1 MSDSKNI
8 VLTGASGHLGSHLIR
23 QLAASGFKAKGIDIA
38 DLPVTP
44 LEWEFARA
52 DLTDFD
58 QIREIFE
65 GADVIVHCASIH
77 PWKTY
82 TDDQYLDANIKGTWH
97 VYQAAAELGIDKV
110 VLTSSISAVGFG
122 NSGPDAWPATEEA
135 IFPITDLYGIT
146 KHAQE
151 DIARAFAGRNEVRT
165 IALRPPAFMPHD
177 PLRTGIGLTA
187 NFAVVQDIMSA
198 HVAALEVILG
208 VRTSPDP
215 MGPFEAFT
223 VTNELP
229 YRREDLGLLGE
240 GKNNR
245 ELVRKY
251 WPEAYDWLVEQ
262 GFEGA
267 RLNTLFDLS
276 KARRVLGWEPTYNF
290 EQWLA
295 ENWK

>member
-1 MSDSKNI
+1 MSDSANI

-23 QLAASGFKAKGIDIA
+23 QLAAGGLKAKGIDIA
-38 DLPVTP
+38 DLPATP
-44 LEWEFARA
+44 LDWEFTRA

-58 QIREIFE
+58 QVRDAFE
-65 GADVIVHCASIH
+65 GAEAIVHCASIH

-97 VYQAAAELGIDKV
+97 VYQAAAELGIDKI
-110 VLTSSISAVGFG
+110 VLTSSVSAIGFG

-135 IFPITDLYGIT
+135 AFPITDLYGIT

-151 DIARAFAGRNEVRT
+151 DIARAFAGKAEVTT
-165 IALRPPAFMPHD
+165 IALRPPAFMPHE

-215 MGPFEAFT
+215 MGCFEAFT
-223 VTNELP
+223 VTNRLP
-229 YRREDLGLLGE
+229 YQRHRIYFLEM
-240 GKNNR
+240 
-245 ELVRKY
+245 
-251 WPEAYDWLVEQ
+251 
-262 GFEGA
+262 F
-267 RLNTLFDLS
+267 
-276 KARRVLGWEPTYNF
+276 
-290 EQWLA
+290 
-295 ENWK
+295 